1 MPLLPKQNLRDLSQ
15 ESMLESVR
23 SRGCEAGQDPE
34 CQAQQEI
41 PERWLPRYGSVAV
54 YMNRRHDRS
63 GAWCDES
70 EKVDDWNFVP
80 ECDLTG

>member
-41 PERWLPRYGSVAV
+41 PERWIPRYGSVAGL
-54 YMNRRHDRS
+54 HEPPPDRS
-63 GAWCDES
+63 GAWCIES
-70 EKVDDWNFVP
+70 DKVDDWNIVP
-80 ECDLTG
+80 KCDLKG